1 MQCNG
6 KYRNADSTSV
16 CLVRQGAGSEHRVA
30 LQLKQK
36 AEPIAQL
43 AVSHFTQLG
52 VICQEFHP
60 SQDFHP

>member
-30 LQLKQK
+30 LQLK
-36 AEPIAQL
+36 
-43 AVSHFTQLG
+43 
-52 VICQEFHP
+52 
-60 SQDFHP
+60 